1 MIFSTVS
8 LVSSS
13 SMIWPADLA
22 GGAAKSAQWA
32 RALS

>member
-13 SMIWPADLA
+13 SKIWPADLA